1 MLDKWLW
8 TISPKGYLDM
18 TREQKKEISAKI
30 SATGYV
36 YKRHEKKELAEKD
49 AAFVKSKSGVDMNVV
64 EVMTP
69 SFQPF

>member
-8 TISPKGYLDM
+8 TISPKGWLDM

-30 SATGYV
+30 TATGYV

-49 AAFVKSKSGVDMNVV
+49 AEFVFKKSGVKMIPV